1 MLKTSQGTDIQI
13 TGFIGASRMRKKRKK
28 AEAVI
33 SVDQPPILR
42 SLGNDMSIKR
52 VQEIGLS

>member
-1 MLKTSQGTDIQI
+1 
-13 TGFIGASRMRKKRKK
+13 MRKKRKK